1 MPLLNVDFL
10 RNASY
15 FLLINP
21 WNHSGKL
28 PLWRI
33 RGAWVSVNHLRASSL
48 SLLSVLSWTS
58 PPGWLWSIL
67 TRSCVNI
74 ERQMRQ
80 RHQLWHCRSTPTVSF
95 AYFPSDII
103 KRPRLF
109 QQSHCSCLSC
119 QSRVSSAWLHF
130 TAPGTFF
137 KVSETAWGHV
147 NFLWIFCIDTSA
159 LANSLLL

>member
-1 MPLLNVDFL
+1 MCGF
-10 RNASY
+10 SY

-48 SLLSVLSWTS
+48 SLLSVFSWTS
-58 PPGWLWSIL
+58 PSGWLWSIL

-74 ERQMRQ
+74 ERQMRH
-80 RHQLWHCRSTPTVSF
+80 RHQLRHCRSTPTVSF
-95 AYFPSDII
+95 AYFPVDVI

-109 QQSHCSCLSC
+109 QQSHCSCVYHARAES
-119 QSRVSSAWLHF
+119 VF
-130 TAPGTFF
+130 TAPGTFLG
-137 KVSETAWGHV
+137 VSKTAWGHV
-147 NFLWIFCIDTSA
+147 NFLWILCSDISA
-159 LANSLLL
+159 LANSLLLSF